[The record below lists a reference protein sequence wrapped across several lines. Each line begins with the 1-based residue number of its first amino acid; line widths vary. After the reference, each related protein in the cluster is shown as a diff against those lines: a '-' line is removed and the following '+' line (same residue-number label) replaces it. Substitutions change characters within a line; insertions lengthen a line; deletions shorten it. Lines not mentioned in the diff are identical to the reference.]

1 MKIKADE
8 YYFIASSPLAKQLL
22 ACLNAKFEAT
32 VVSDVKFYFLIEKK
46 STSDT
51 KNLRQFDLH

>member
-32 VVSDVKFYFLIEKK
+32 VLSDVKFYFLIKK
-46 STSDT
+46 
-51 KNLRQFDLH
+51 KKKLHLT